1 MIHLRFEVAGDVQ
14 LSRAL
19 DIAADELEDLSPAF
33 ERMAADFY
41 ETQRQVF
48 IKEGGFEG
56 LKPWAPLSDSYAAW
70 KERHYPGRPIL
81 VLIGR
86 LRAALTVPNA
96 RGAIKQVTAN
106 SLILGAHVPVK
117 GGWNL
122 AALHQHGTR
131 KMPARPPLRLTEPQ
145 KKRWVKYMH
154 EHVWSDAIIRSF
166 ERANYR
172 AFRARVERE
181 P

>member
-1 MIHLRFEVAGDVQ
+1 MIHLRFEVDGDVQ

-19 DIAADELEDLSPAF
+19 DMVADELEDLSPAF
-33 ERMAADFY
+33 ERMAEDFY
-41 ETQRQVF
+41 TTQWQVF
-48 IKEGGFEG
+48 AKEGGHEG
-56 LKPWAPLSDSYAAW
+56 LKPWAPLSERYEAW

-81 VLIGR
+81 VLTGR
-86 LRAALTVPNA
+86 LRAALTTPNA
-96 RGAIKQVTAN
+96 RGAIKQVTADT
-106 SLILGAHVPVK
+106 LILGAHVPVK

-122 AALHQHGTR
+122 AALHQQGTR

-154 EHVWSDAIIRSF
+154 EHVWSESIIRSF